1 MMVRMLRKPFEY
13 DSSAD
18 IELEDFALDD
28 SSKKKSEIKTKL
40 FWAFIFLVVTVT
52 IISLFS
58 VANTLL
64 TTNKVN
70 VKGFKYLIP
79 SRVSISSGPLGY
91 YEAHII
97 ITFQNRAGKS
107 LVVYLAD
114 KENYGSI
121 LFKFLNTNSDCYLDT
136 FKEFSVRDDYGNL
149 ILVGNKK
156 ITVPNGREITIIGTL
171 KSSSNFQPCSS
182 AIGNYYRYNLNIV
195 AEDEYGIILR
205 DNGIIEGYF
214 S

>member
-1 MMVRMLRKPFEY
+1 MLRKPFEY
-13 DSSAD
+13 DNSDDED
-18 IELEDFALDD
+18 IDLEEFTLDN
-28 SSKKKSEIKTKL
+28 SSKKKIEFKTKL
-40 FWAFIFLVVTVT
+40 FWAFIFLVVIVT

-64 TTNKVN
+64 TTSKVN

-114 KENYGSI
+114 KENYNSI

-149 ILVGNKK
+149 ILVGNNK

-171 KSSSNFQPCSS
+171 KSPANFQPCSS
-182 AIGNYYRYNLNIV
+182 AIGNYYRYHLNIV

-205 DNGIIEGYF
+205 DSGIIEGYF